1 MSIIGRRRPR
11 NHNTPTNQ
19 LYFIQNSLDSL
30 DDFNPLPASPGINE
44 INTSITQTKKNNK
57 RKRITKTFRMNK
69 KVKRNQPRSIY
80 RRTPLFIDF
89 R

>member
-19 LYFIQNSLDSL
+19 LYFIQNNVDSL
-30 DDFNPLPASPGINE
+30 DDFNPLHTSPMINE
-44 INTSITQTKKNNK
+44 IDTSITQTKKNKK
-57 RKRITKTFRMNK
+57 RKRMTKTFRMNK
-69 KVKRNQPRSIY
+69 KVKKNPPRSIHKY
-80 RRTPLFIDF
+80 APLFIDF

>member
-19 LYFIQNSLDSL
+19 LYFIQNSLDPL
-30 DDFNPLPASPGINE
+30 DDFNPLPASPMINE
-44 INTSITQTKKNNK
+44 IDTSITQSKKNKK
-57 RKRITKTFRMNK
+57 RKRMTKTFCMNK
-69 KVKRNQPRSIY
+69 KVKKNPPRLIY
-80 RRTPLFIDF
+80 TRTPLFIDF

>member
-19 LYFIQNSLDSL
+19 LYFIQNSLDPL
-30 DDFNPLPASPGINE
+30 DDFNPLHTPPLISE

-69 KVKRNQPRSIY
+69 KVKINPPRSIY
-80 RRTPLFIDF
+80 RHTPLFIDI
-89 R
+89 